1 MTDAHFIFNLAIAI
15 GVALMGGAVA
25 YRLRMSPLAG
35 YLVAGII
42 AGPFATGFVGD
53 HSEIAMIAEIGVV
66 FLMFT
71 IGIEFSLKDL
81 GLIKL
86 PAIAG
91 TLLQI
96 ALIIA
101 AGTGAGMLLGW
112 TAGQSI
118 FFGGVISISS
128 TMVILKTLM
137 DRGEASSK
145 HGRLLLGILVV
156 QDLAMVPLMLILPI
170 VAGGSSLQNPTLV
183 IIGLLAKA
191 ALFVGV
197 ILWLGAKIVPRL
209 FTYIGNMGSSEIFFL
224 TAVGLALGS
233 AALSTWIG
241 LSPALGA
248 FLAGMLLT
256 ESEFEHR
263 VIAELVPMRDL
274 FASLFFVSMGM
285 LIDWHFVWD
294 HGYIAILVVVFII
307 LIKVLFTAVAL
318 SPFRLGAI
326 TLASASL
333 GMMSIGELNFVLA
346 QTGRSSGVLTP
357 EIYNLILAAALPTII
372 LTPFGFRWAKY
383 LSRNV
388 CNWPVLGKFFTPQV
402 QVTDAPSEDLK
413 DHAIVV
419 GYGRVGK
426 RVARGLRQAGLIV
439 NVVERELS
447 LVRELQKDKFM
458 AVYGDASYSQVLEA
472 ASPATAR
479 IMVVTLPD
487 FGATHEAVLH
497 LRKMNAEAIIVA
509 RASRPE
515 DDARLRDAG
524 ATAVVVPEMAGAFML
539 LDETLILLGLPH
551 EHIFTGIS
559 SLRTRQ

>member
-1 MTDAHFIFNLAIAI
+1 
-15 GVALMGGAVA
+15 
-25 YRLRMSPLAG
+25 
-35 YLVAGII
+35 
-42 AGPFATGFVGD
+42 
-53 HSEIAMIAEIGVV
+53 
-66 FLMFT
+66 
-71 IGIEFSLKDL
+71 
-81 GLIKL
+81 
-86 PAIAG
+86 
-91 TLLQI
+91 
-96 ALIIA
+96 
-101 AGTGAGMLLGW
+101 
-112 TAGQSI
+112 
-118 FFGGVISISS
+118 
-128 TMVILKTLM
+128 
-137 DRGEASSK
+137 
-145 HGRLLLGILVV
+145 
-156 QDLAMVPLMLILPI
+156 
-170 VAGGSSLQNPTLV
+170 
-183 IIGLLAKA
+183 
-191 ALFVGV
+191 
-197 ILWLGAKIVPRL
+197 
-209 FTYIGNMGSSEIFFL
+209 
-224 TAVGLALGS
+224 VGLALGS

-372 LTPFGFRWAKY
+372 LTPLGFCWAKH
-383 LSRNV
+383 LSRHM
-388 CNWPVLGKFFTPQV
+388 CNWPLLGKFFTPQV
-402 QVTDAPSEDLK
+402 HVSNAPSDELR
-413 DHAIVV
+413 DHAVV
-419 GYGRVGK
+419 IGYGRVGK
-426 RVARGLRQAGLIV
+426 RVARGLRQAGLV
-439 NVVERELS
+439 VSVVEREFS
-447 LVRELQKDKFM
+447 LVRELQRDKFM
-458 AVYGDASYSQVLEA
+458 AVYGDATYGKVLDA
-472 ASPATAR
+472 ASPHAAR
-479 IMVVTLPD
+479 IIVVALPD

-497 LRKMNAEAIIVA
+497 LRKVNPEGIIIA
-509 RASRPE
+509 RAGRSE

-559 SLRTRQ
+559 SLRR

>member
-1 MTDAHFIFNLAIAI
+1 MNDAHFILNLAIAI
-15 GVALMGGAVA
+15 AVALAGGVVA
-25 YRLRMSPLAG
+25 YRLRLSPLAG

-53 HSEIAMIAEIGVV
+53 HSSIAEIAEIGVI
-66 FLMFT
+66 FLMFA

-81 GLIKL
+81 GSVKL

-91 TLLQI
+91 TLLQM
-96 ALIIA
+96 ALIIG
-101 AGTGAGMLLGW
+101 AGTGGGMLLGW
-112 TAGQSI
+112 TFGQSL

-145 HGRLLLGILVV
+145 HGRLLLGMLVV
-156 QDLAMVPLMLILPI
+156 QDLALVPLMLILP
-170 VAGGSSLQNPTLV
+170 VMAGGGSLQNSATAV
-183 IIGLLAKA
+183 IWMLAKA
-191 ALFVGV
+191 ALFVAL
-197 ILWLGAKIVPRL
+197 ILWLGTKVVPRL
-209 FTYIGNMGSSEIFFL
+209 FTYVGNLGSSEIFFL
-224 TAVGLALGS
+224 TAVALALGS
-233 AALSTWIG
+233 AALSTWMG

-285 LIDWHFVWD
+285 LIDVNFVWR
-294 HGYIAILVVVFII
+294 HWGIVLLVIVFIAIV
-307 LIKVLFTAVAL
+307 KVLLTGLAL
-318 SPFRLGAI
+318 APFRVGTL

-333 GMMSIGELNFVLA
+333 GMVSIGELNFVLA
-346 QTGRSSGVLTP
+346 QTGRTSGVLTAD
-357 EIYNLILAAALPTII
+357 IYNLVLTAALPTII
-372 LTPFGFRWAKY
+372 LTPLGFGWAKR
-383 LSRNV
+383 LARSMPR
-388 CNWPVLGKFFTPQV
+388 WPLLGKLMSPQV
-402 QVTDAPSEDLK
+402 QVTDAPSEELRN
-413 DHAIVV
+413 HAVVV

-426 RVARGLRQAGLIV
+426 RVARGLRQAGLAV
-439 NVVERELS
+439 NVIERELS

-472 ASPATAR
+472 ASPNTAR

-497 LRKMNAEAIIVA
+497 LRNMNPEGIIVA
-509 RASRPE
+509 RAARPE
-515 DDARLRDAG
+515 DDARLRNAG

-551 EHIFTGIS
+551 DHIFTGIG
-559 SLRTRQ
+559 SLRR